1 MTCVLSDSFT
11 TGTAAATAQVIALY
25 QNLPGTPE
33 IRQII
38 AGLGARRGR
47 VPSAAVASL
56 QGDAVAPAAGGLAGT
71 SGEEGGVRPD
81 VRRAVAALPAMSAE
95 EVLRLR
101 VCPRAT
107 AAFGLPVYASLPLLT
122 PFPSFYPSLFL
133 P

>member
-1 MTCVLSDSFT
+1 MSDSFT

-47 VPSAAVASL
+47 VPSAAVAEPP
-56 QGDAVAPAAGGLAGT
+56 GDAVAPAAGGLAGT

-81 VRRAVAALPAMSAE
+81 VRRAVAALPASAAMSAE

-101 VCPRAT
+101 VGLAPR
-107 AAFGLPVYASLPLLT
+107 LPSAPLSM
-122 PFPSFYPSLFL
+122 PPSP
-133 P
+133 